1 MYFGSKSDSMANQ
14 ENIKEAIFLEML
26 VLIFKNQN
34 LLEDFF

>member
-1 MYFGSKSDSMANQ
+1 MYFGLKSDSMVNQ

>member
-1 MYFGSKSDSMANQ
+1 MYFGLKSDSMANQ